1 MEIAVGIALLVG
13 LAVITVFV
21 GIQYLAKEDDSL
33 EKRLQDEFKALS
45 VEESKEPA
53 REKRVPSPVAQRL
66 NQTIATQQFATE
78 VAIQLARA
86 NLSLTVSEY
95 FLIQAST
102 TCVGVLAGL
111 LLSQNVLAA
120 AILGALGFFG
130 PGWYLAYRQR
140 RRLKAFQDQLS
151 DVLTLLVGSLRAGY
165 SLLHALDMVVKEA
178 PPPASEELGRV
189 VREVGLGLSLS
200 TALNNLTRRVESGDL
215 DLIVTA
221 INIQQEVGGNL
232 ATILETISDT
242 IRQRVRIQGEI
253 RVITTSQKTTGYVLS
268 ALPFGVGTLI
278 FIINPSYMMRLF
290 KPGWTL
296 AIPIT
301 ALIMMVCGFLVIS
314 KIVDIEV

>member
-1 MEIAVGIALLVG
+1 MEIAGVIALLVG

-21 GIQYLAKEDDSL
+21 GIHYLAQEEASL

-45 VEESKEPA
+45 VEASKEPA
-53 REKRVPSPVAQRL
+53 REKRTPSPLAQRL
-66 NQTIATQQFATE
+66 NQTIAAQQFA
-78 VAIQLARA
+78 ADIANQLARA
-86 NLSLTVSEY
+86 NLSLTVPEY
-95 FLIQAST
+95 FIIQAST
-102 TCVGVLAGL
+102 TCLGILAGL
-111 LLSQNVLAA
+111 LVSQNVLVAA
-120 AILGALGFFG
+120 MLGAVGFFG

-178 PPPASEELGRV
+178 PPPISEELGRV

-200 TALNNLTRRVESGDL
+200 TALNNLTRRVESSDL

-253 RVITTSQKTTGYVLS
+253 RVITTSQKMTGYVLS
-268 ALPFGVGTLI
+268 ALPFGVGMLL

-296 AIPIT
+296 TMLVI
-301 ALIMMVCGFLVIS
+301 ALIMMLCGYLVIR